1 MIEEGRCLDC
11 LDKLTEKEMTVNL
24 KTKLQQISDVAW
36 LVSQGDKKIGILNR
50 DVQDHF
56 TFISGQT
63 IEIFADDKEVTK
75 HFGNITLFEDQITEP
90 LTAPDSFYI
99 CGYLVDYISP
109 IPVDSS
115 DPNYIEELPL
125 YLKTSNSNV
134 YYAAGWYC
142 INFEKGWKH
151 SHSPKLATLL
161 KYGYEGPYK
170 TELDCRA
177 VMKRLNKARS

>member
-1 MIEEGRCLDC
+1 MN
-11 LDKLTEKEMTVNL
+11 VNL

-36 LVSQGDKKIGILNR
+36 LVSQGDKKIGILNK

-56 TFISGQT
+56 TFISGKT
-63 IEIFADDKEVTK
+63 VEIFADDKEVK
-75 HFGNITLFEDQITEP
+75 EHFGNITLFDDQITEP
-90 LTAPDSFYI
+90 LTAPDSFFI
-99 CGYLVDYISP
+99 RGHLVDYVDP
-109 IPVDSS
+109 IPVDDS

-125 YLKTSNSNV
+125 YLKTLNSDV

-142 INFEKGWKH
+142 IDFEKGWKH

-161 KYGYEGPYK
+161 KYGYQGPFK

-177 VMKRLNKARS
+177 VMKRLNKART